1 MQCLG
6 GFNYRRPPLGRKRSE
21 RERERER
28 VGGSLSPLGT
38 KGSDGQP
45 SSS

>member
-6 GFNYRRPPLGRKRSE
+6 GFNYRRPPLDRKRSE

-28 VGGSLSPLGT
+28 ESGWLFESFRD
-38 KGSDGQP
+38 KGIGRTAIL
-45 SSS
+45 